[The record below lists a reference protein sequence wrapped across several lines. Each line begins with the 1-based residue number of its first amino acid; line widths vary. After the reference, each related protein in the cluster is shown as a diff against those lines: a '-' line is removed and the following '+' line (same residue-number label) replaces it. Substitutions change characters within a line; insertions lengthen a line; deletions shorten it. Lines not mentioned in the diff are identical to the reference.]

1 MQIIMIRIAEHP
13 VSVMYSRICEDS
25 WKKFGYKINFFDAV
39 TPKDLVYRNEL
50 TFKKD
55 RYSDTEKAVWYSH
68 YDLWVECAKRHETMI
83 VLEHDSFLHK
93 KIDDLKNHK
102 FKFLSFINRDFGNNK
117 GRYLAPGS
125 GYFVRPEVARA
136 LVDRA
141 KNNTIQQQLDGFIS
155 VTNWEHWKQIG
166 RLVDKKSHEEVIK
179 VLPIEQINIDG
190 WNTIDHNNPNRKFI
204 GDNYEDFDLSGVH
217 GES

>member
-1 MQIIMIRIAEHP
+1 MIRIAEHP

-25 WKKFGYKINFFDAV
+25 WKKFDYKINFFDAV

-141 KNNTIQQQLDGFIS
+141 KNNTIQQQLDGFI
-155 VTNWEHWKQIG
+155 NDG
-166 RLVDKKSHEEVIK
+166 LLVPNELGFEITDQGKYFMRPIAATFDSYLNPKLQHNSDQ
-179 VLPIEQINIDG
+179 VLPFSR
-190 WNTIDHNNPNRKFI
+190 T
-204 GDNYEDFDLSGVH
+204 V
-217 GES
+217 